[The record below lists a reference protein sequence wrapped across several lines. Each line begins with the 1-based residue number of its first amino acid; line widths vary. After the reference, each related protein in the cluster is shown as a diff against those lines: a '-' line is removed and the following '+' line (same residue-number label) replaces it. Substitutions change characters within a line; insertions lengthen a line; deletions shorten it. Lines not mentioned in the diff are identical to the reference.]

1 MSEVQNQIYLSEQVR
16 ELDRIAIEE
25 FNIPGFTLMQRAAK
39 AAFIEIQRS
48 WPNTSQMIVLA
59 GAGNNGGDG
68 YVIAALALAENIQV
82 KVIQFGDHATLQ
94 GDAKKAHDLYVGK
107 GGLCVA
113 FNENEFTECDLI
125 VDALLGTGLTRQVS
139 GEYAVAIEKVNDLV
153 NDLAGDLTSQ
163 HAIHVLSVDI
173 PSGLD
178 ANSGCPLGMSVKA
191 DVTVTFVGMKLG
203 LLTAAGR
210 EYSGRIVFDHLKIP
224 NEVYQSMSATCHS
237 IQLNDLHAM
246 LGKRHADAHKG
257 NFGHVLCIGGNV
269 GMAGSVMLAAEAV
282 ARTGSGLVSVAT
294 LSQHATNAVQS
305 CREIMVHGVDSV
317 KELNLLLA
325 QVSVIVIGPGLGQD
339 AWAKS
344 LLSRVLEFDLPMIV
358 DADALNLLASEP
370 MHKNEWVITPH
381 PGEAARLLKCDSK
394 EIQQDRLQSVQNLQK
409 QYGGVAVLKGSG
421 TLVKGKDENSTS
433 ICTAGNP
440 GMATGGM
447 GDVLTGIIAGL
458 LAQGLHSYDAA
469 RFGVQLHAQS
479 ADIAAQQ
486 GTRGMLAS
494 DLFVPLRQLV
504 NS

>member
-1 MSEVQNQIYLSEQVR
+1 MLEVKNLIYLSEQVR
-16 ELDRIAIEE
+16 ALDRTAIEE
-25 FNIPGFTLMQRAAK
+25 FNIPGFTLMQRAAQ
-39 AAFIEIQRS
+39 AAFNELKQA
-48 WPNTSQMIVLA
+48 WPDTSNIIVLA

-68 YVIAALALAENIQV
+68 YVIAALALAENFKV
-82 KVIQFGDHATLQ
+82 KVIQFGDHTALK
-94 GDAKKAHDLYVGK
+94 GDAKKAHDLYVDK

-113 FNENEFTECDLI
+113 FSVNEFTECDI
-125 VDALLGTGLTRQVS
+125 IIDALLGTGLKRCVT
-139 GEYAVAIEKVNDLV
+139 GDYALAIEAVNNLTS
-153 NDLAGDLTSQ
+153 DLTGR
-163 HAIHVLSVDI
+163 HAVHVLSVDV

-178 ANSGCPLGMSVKA
+178 ADNGCSLGIAIKA
-191 DVTVTFVGMKLG
+191 EVTVTFVGMKLG

-210 EYSGRIVFDHLKIP
+210 EYSGRIVFDHLEIP
-224 NEVYQSMSATCHS
+224 KEVYQSMAATCHS

-246 LGKRHADAHKG
+246 LGKRHTDAHKG
-257 NFGHVLCIGGNV
+257 NFGHVLCIGGNL
-269 GMAGSVMLAAEAV
+269 GMAGSVMLAAEAA

-294 LSQHATNAVQS
+294 LSQHAANAVQS
-305 CREIMVHGVDSV
+305 CREIMVHGVDSI
-317 KELNLLLA
+317 KELNPLLA
-325 QVSVIVIGPGLGQD
+325 QASVIVIGPGLGQD

-344 LLSRVLEFDLPMIV
+344 LFSRVLEFDLPMVV

-370 MHKNEWVITPH
+370 AQKNTWVITPH
-381 PGEAARLLKCDSK
+381 PGEAARLLKCSTK

-421 TLVKGKDENSTS
+421 SLVKGNDEHATS

-458 LAQGLHSYDAA
+458 LAQGLNSYDAA

-486 GTRGMLAS
+486 GMRGMLAS